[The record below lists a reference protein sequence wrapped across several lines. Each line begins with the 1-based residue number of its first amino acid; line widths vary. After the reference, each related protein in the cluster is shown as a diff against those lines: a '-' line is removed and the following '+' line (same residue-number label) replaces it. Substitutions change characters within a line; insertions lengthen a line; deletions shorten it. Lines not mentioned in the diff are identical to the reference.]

1 MSRKSGYFICYRN
14 IWQHPVFKNLLQ
26 ASCWIYMISSASHQ
40 DKNLRFLENTIFVRR
55 GELIMPLRV
64 NAKRFKMT
72 YSEMRTFILRLV
84 RRKMITTRVAHLQ
97 PTSNHKNRKVTIINV
112 INYDKFQYVD
122 NQQSHTDHI
131 SQQGLNNNNTNTH
144 TNIGS
149 SKDKVV
155 NSGEKVL
162 SEWGQYNIISKDGK
176 KYKKH
181 KWKKEPL
188 EEVK

>member
-40 DKNLRFLENTIFVRR
+40 DKNLRFLDNTIFVRR

-84 RRKMITTRVAHLQ
+84 RRGMITTRVAQLQ
-97 PTSNHKNRKVTIINV
+97 PTNDHKNRKVTIISV
-112 INYDKFQYVD
+112 VNYDKFQYVD
-122 NQQSHTDHI
+122 KEQPHTDHI
-131 SQQGLNNNNTNTH
+131 SQQGLNNNNTQILNSR
-144 TNIGS
+144 S
-149 SKDKVV
+149 SKDKYVDNGFKKV
-155 NSGEKVL
+155 GDFGEYHIL
-162 SEWGQYNIISKDGK
+162 LKDNK
-176 KYKKH
+176 KWLKH
-181 KWKKEPL
+181 KWKDEPIKED
-188 EEVK
+188 K